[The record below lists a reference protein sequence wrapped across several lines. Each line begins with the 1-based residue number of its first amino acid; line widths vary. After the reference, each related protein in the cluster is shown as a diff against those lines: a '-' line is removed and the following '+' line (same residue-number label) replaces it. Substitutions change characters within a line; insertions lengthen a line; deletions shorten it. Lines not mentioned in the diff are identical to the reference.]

1 MFGTTEKIHRAHLRV
16 LCHAGT
22 ERVPAPAGCPLG
34 NRSRPL
40 SARFIHHCSCRY
52 YCLPRV
58 EAYARYG
65 KMVETGRSGQ

>member
-22 ERVPAPAGCPLG
+22 ERVPAPAGSGLPVG
-34 NRSRPL
+34 NMGVFADNRNHRHRRSHWLTGLQAFP
-40 SARFIHHCSCRY
+40 
-52 YCLPRV
+52 
-58 EAYARYG
+58 RYG

>member
-16 LCHAGT
+16 LCHAG
-22 ERVPAPAGCPLG
+22 RLCLSAPAGCPLG

-40 SARFIHHCSCRY
+40 SARFIHHYSCWY

-65 KMVETGRSGQ
+65 KMVETGRSG